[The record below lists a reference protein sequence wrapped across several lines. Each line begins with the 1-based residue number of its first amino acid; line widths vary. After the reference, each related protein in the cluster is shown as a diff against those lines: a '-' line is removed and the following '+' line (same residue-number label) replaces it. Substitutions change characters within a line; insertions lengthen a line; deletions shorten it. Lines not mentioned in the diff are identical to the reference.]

1 MSDKIRKN
9 TELFFSK
16 YPKFSFSE
24 GSVILRADQPAP
36 GIFYLKKGLIKQY
49 VISNKGDILTINIFR
64 PGSFF
69 LMMWAI
75 NNTPN
80 SFFFE
85 TMENTE
91 VFRAPLK
98 DTREFVKSH
107 PDVLY
112 ELISRVLSGLNGIIK
127 RLQFL
132 AFDDADTKLQNL
144 FSYLAKT
151 YGQKKDDEYSINLPL
166 THKDIATWI
175 GTSRE
180 TASFKMEE
188 MRRKGLI
195 SYKHHQYIVKDLK
208 KLENTVN

>member
-1 MSDKIRKN
+1 MSDKIKKKV
-9 TELFFSK
+9 ELFFCK
-16 YPKFSFSE
+16 YAKLTFSE
-24 GSVILRADQPAP
+24 GAVILRADQPAP
-36 GIFYLKKGLIKQY
+36 GIFYIKKGLIKQY
-49 VISNKGDILTINIFR
+49 VISDKGAVLTINIFR

-85 TMENTE
+85 TLEDAE
-91 VFRAPLK
+91 VYRAPLK

-112 ELISRVLSGLNGIIK
+112 ELTSRILSGLSGIIK

-132 AFDDADTKLQNL
+132 AFDDADTKLQTL

-151 YGQKKDDEYSINLPL
+151 YGQKKDDQYSINLPL

>member
-1 MSDKIRKN
+1 MSTDIRKK
-9 TELFFSK
+9 TESFFSK

-24 GSVILRADQPAP
+24 GSIILRADQPAP
-36 GIFYLKKGLIKQY
+36 GIFYIKKGLIKQY
-49 VISNKGDILTINIFR
+49 VISDKGEILTLNIFR

-85 TMENTE
+85 AMENTE

-98 DTREFVKSH
+98 DAREFVKTN

-112 ELISRVLSGLNGIIK
+112 ALTNRIMAGLSGIIK

-132 AFDDADTKLQNL
+132 AFDDADTKLQTL

-151 YGQKKDDEYSINLPL
+151 YGQKKDDQYSINLPL

-180 TASFKMEE
+180 TASYKMEE

-195 SYKHHQYIVKDLK
+195 SYKHHQYIVKNIK
-208 KLENTVN
+208 KLEETVN